1 VRGFREGAPQA
12 RLFWL
17 ATTPHCARPPAPGEP
32 VAALGDK
39 NDVVLRINRIAAEVM
54 REEGV
59 EVIDVYTPLA
69 ARLDLSA
76 GDEYHWHGPA
86 LELIAKAVADRTFA
100 TVGNPAP

>member
-1 VRGFREGAPQA
+1 MV
-12 RLFWL
+12 
-17 ATTPHCARPPAPGEP
+17 
-32 VAALGDK
+32 LG
-39 NDVVLRINRIAAEVM
+39 INRIAAEVM

-86 LELIAKAVADRTFA
+86 VELIAKAVADRA
-100 TVGNPAP
+100 LEVVAEPRP

>member
-1 VRGFREGAPQA
+1 
-12 RLFWL
+12 
-17 ATTPHCARPPAPGEP
+17 
-32 VAALGDK
+32 
-39 NDVVLRINRIAAEVM
+39 M

-86 LELIAKAVADRTFA
+86 LELIAKAVADRTLEVVA
-100 TVGNPAP
+100 EPRP

>member
-1 VRGFREGAPQA
+1 MTLVIFDCDGVLVDSEV
-12 RLFWL
+12 LF
-17 ATTPHCARPPAPGEP
+17 
-32 VAALGDK
+32 
-39 NDVVLRINRIAAEVM
+39 NRIAAEVM
-54 REEGV
+54 REERV